1 MSALVDMP
9 NQSSIAYARK
19 RFVQGLRGL
28 SPTRVGADVDRSVLT
43 FLTTEQ
49 RRRFEAL
56 PAFDQQHLCR
66 VANHLRT
73 QGVTDPDVLVAGLL
87 HDIGKSDG
95 RTTVRLTDRVGKVL
109 LKRVS
114 PGLLQRVAGEYP
126 DGRLPGLALTML
138 HPAIGADLARQ
149 MGCSDRTCWL
159 IRHHEAATDFGD
171 RDLARLQAADFA
183 S

>member
-1 MSALVDMP
+1 MNDPSTFAF
-9 NQSSIAYARK
+9 ARK
-19 RFVQGLRGL
+19 RIVQGLRGL
-28 SPTRVGADVDRSVLT
+28 SPTHGGADVDRSVLK
-43 FLTTEQ
+43 FLTPEQ
-49 RRRFEAL
+49 RRWFDAM

-66 VANHLRT
+66 VANHLAS

-95 RTTVRLTDRVGKVL
+95 RTTVRLTDRIGKVV

-114 PGLLQRVAGEYP
+114 PGILERVADKYP
-126 DGRLPGLALTML
+126 DGRLSGLALTML
-138 HPAIGADLARQ
+138 HPEIGANLARQ
-149 MGCSDRTCWL
+149 MGCSERTCWL
-159 IRHHEAATDFGD
+159 IRHHEATTDLGD